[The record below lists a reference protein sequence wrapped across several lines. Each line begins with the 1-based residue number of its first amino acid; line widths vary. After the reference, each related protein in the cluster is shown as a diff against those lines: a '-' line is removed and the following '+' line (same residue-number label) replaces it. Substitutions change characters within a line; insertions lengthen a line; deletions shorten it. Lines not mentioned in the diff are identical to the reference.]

1 MRGARARV
9 ARAPACTLT
18 AAPFSRYRR
27 HRPVRGRAYVV
38 ARGGEV
44 RWSFREAEVG
54 DSFDVDEVV
63 AAVQALN

>member
-1 MRGARARV
+1 MECFIKDLPPPPVTVTRR
-9 ARAPACTLT
+9 L
-18 AAPFSRYRR
+18 RYRR